1 VIAGEPKVFISYR
14 REETA
19 GHAGRLYDVMSSRF
33 GDGNV
38 FMDVDIAPGVDFVSR
53 ITRAVGACHVLL
65 VIIGPRWATISDGGT
80 LGRIFEPGDFVRL
93 EVEEGLRRSGVAVI
107 PVLVGGAKM
116 PEPGALP
123 APLRPLTRRNALELS
138 DSRWRYDVQRLM
150 GALDRL
156 LAGTSAVQPRAQ
168 PPAPVVPQ
176 QPVVPSARPEPP
188 SPGGPLLALTT
199 TLVAGAAGVIGRS
212 VGVLLRDEP
221 GKYSERV
228 NGHPDWPFVKTS
240 ERVNHIADPILRNG
254 FTWAVIG
261 AAVAVWLTLRLRN
274 GSVVGRLLIGAL
286 IGGLA
291 GMTGSALVA
300 APSNLVKVESLSE
313 SKHRLLLVIAVA
325 VTGAIAGAL
334 VGWVWRRRGSAGFAA
349 GLLAGALYELVVT
362 TGSWSADRSV
372 KAGVAAMVIVGFTT
386 ATQVLLDSWA
396 ERSPRALATSR
407 GP

>member
-1 VIAGEPKVFISYR
+1 
-14 REETA
+14 
-19 GHAGRLYDVMSSRF
+19 
-33 GDGNV
+33 
-38 FMDVDIAPGVDFVSR
+38 
-53 ITRAVGACHVLL
+53 
-65 VIIGPRWATISDGGT
+65 
-80 LGRIFEPGDFVRL
+80 
-93 EVEEGLRRSGVAVI
+93 
-107 PVLVGGAKM
+107 
-116 PEPGALP
+116 
-123 APLRPLTRRNALELS
+123 
-138 DSRWRYDVQRLM
+138 
-150 GALDRL
+150 
-156 LAGTSAVQPRAQ
+156 
-168 PPAPVVPQ
+168 
-176 QPVVPSARPEPP
+176 
-188 SPGGPLLALTT
+188 
-199 TLVAGAAGVIGRS
+199 
-212 VGVLLRDEP
+212 
-221 GKYSERV
+221 
-228 NGHPDWPFVKTS
+228 
-240 ERVNHIADPILRNG
+240 VNHIADPILRNG